1 MKTLST
7 GKLRGLQQIADDK
20 GMLTVCALD
29 HRGSLVK
36 AIGGGDASK
45 VSYEEVVN
53 FKIDLCRAVA
63 AAASAVLLD
72 PIYGA
77 AQAIA
82 AGALPGGS
90 GLLVSIEK
98 TGYVGGDAT
107 RVTELLPD
115 WGVAKIKRMG
125 ASAVKLLI
133 YFRHD
138 LGDITERQMKLV
150 AALAEECTREDIA
163 LLVESVAYPA
173 AGESEEDFSR
183 KRPELVI
190 GAARMLTE
198 LPFDILKSEFPADI
212 FYEKDEAKL
221 ADYCRQLT
229 EASRLPWTLLSA
241 GVNYDLFYKQAEIA
255 FRAGASGFLAGRA
268 LWQEA
273 TDLPTREERQ
283 KFFAVT
289 ARERLEKLADLVDE
303 YGVPWYREM
312 GAPDGRFAPVPEG
325 WHTGY

>member
-1 MKTLST
+1 MKALST
-7 GKLRGLQQIADDK
+7 GKLRGLQQISDAK

-36 AIGGGDASK
+36 ALGGGDAAK
-45 VSYEEVVN
+45 VSYDEVVN
-53 FKIDLCRAVA
+53 FKLDLCRAVA
-63 AAASAVLLD
+63 TAASAVLLD
-72 PIYGA
+72 PLYGA

-82 AGALPGGS
+82 AGALPGSS

-98 TGYVGGDAT
+98 TGYVGGDT
-107 RVTELLPD
+107 SRVTELLPD

-150 AALAEECTREDIA
+150 ATLAEECAREDIA
-163 LLVESVAYPA
+163 LLVESVVYPA
-173 AGESEEDFSR
+173 VGESKEDFSR
-183 KRPELVI
+183 MRPELVI

-198 LPFDILKSEFPADI
+198 LSFDILKSEFPADI

-221 ADYCRQLT
+221 ADYCHQLT

-273 TDLPTREERQ
+273 TDIKTREERQ

-289 ARERLEKLADLVDE
+289 ARERLQKLADIADE
-303 YGVPWYREM
+303 YGTPWYREM
-312 GAPDGRFAPVPEG
+312 GAPEGEFAPVAEG
-325 WHTGY
+325 WHTEY

>member
-1 MKTLST
+1 MRTLST
-7 GKLRGLQQIADDK
+7 GKLRGLQQIADAR

-36 AIGGGDASK
+36 ALGGGDAAG
-45 VSYEEVVN
+45 VGYDEVVN
-53 FKIDLCRAVA
+53 FKLDLCRAVA
-63 AAASAVLLD
+63 SAASAVLLD

-82 AGALPGGS
+82 AGALPGSS

-98 TGYVGGDAT
+98 TGYSGDAAS

-173 AGESEEDFSR
+173 AGESPEDFSR

-190 GAARMLTE
+190 GAARTLTE

-229 EASRLPWTLLSA
+229 DASRLPWTLLSA

-289 ARERLEKLADLVDE
+289 ARQRLEKLAELVDE

-312 GAPDGRFAPVPEG
+312 GAPDGQFAPVPEG